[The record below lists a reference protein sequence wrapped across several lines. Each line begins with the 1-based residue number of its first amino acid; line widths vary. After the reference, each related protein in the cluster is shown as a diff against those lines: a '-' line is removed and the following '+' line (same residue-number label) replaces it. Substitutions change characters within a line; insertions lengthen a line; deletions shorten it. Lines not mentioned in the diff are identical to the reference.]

1 MSENGYIFFKC
12 KCYVVLHWSFVLVLS
27 HEAAGAELTELVESC
42 GLTDGTGVGLES
54 WSLAIS
60 L

>member
-12 KCYVVLHWSFVLVLS
+12 KCYVVLHWFVVVLS
-27 HEAAGAELTELVESC
+27 HEAAGAKLTELVESC

-54 WSLAIS
+54 WSLASS